1 MHSHGCAS
9 EGVADGGA
17 AGGVRAGRA
26 APALER
32 PVPVSQEEPR
42 RPAQNRHGNE
52 SSCIERSV

>member
-26 APALER
+26 ASALEHPIPAFWGCN
-32 PVPVSQEEPR
+32 PV
-42 RPAQNRHGNE
+42 
-52 SSCIERSV
+52 